1 MSDSST
7 ATSST
12 ASPENPDY
20 SVFQNFSKGAIA
32 GIVIGIVVAITL
44 LALLLWFV
52 IRRIRRRQRSTP
64 LGSIERRARERA
76 IAVARGNQSAS
87 TSEGGRMLTEE
98 ELALGH
104 LKSSSSASRNA
115 VARDLEF
122 ATGRNLSAGQAYA
135 VGLDGRPTSAY
146 TAQTASM
153 MHGDP
158 AAAQTEEFRDGE
170 PWPPAS
176 LGGKNKRSARRQT
189 QDQPPGQGACAH
201 M

>member
-7 ATSST
+7 STDSS

-20 SVFQNFSKGAIA
+20 SVFQNFSGGAIA
-32 GIVIGIVVAITL
+32 GIVIGIVVAITM

-76 IAVARGNQSAS
+76 IAVTRGNKSAS
-87 TSEGGRMLTEE
+87 TSKGGRMLTE

-115 VARDLEF
+115 AARDLES
-122 ATGRNLSAGQAYA
+122 ARGKNLSAGQAYA

-146 TAQTASM
+146 TAQVASS

-158 AAAQTEEFRDGE
+158 AAAQAEEFRDGE
-170 PWPPAS
+170 PWPPTS